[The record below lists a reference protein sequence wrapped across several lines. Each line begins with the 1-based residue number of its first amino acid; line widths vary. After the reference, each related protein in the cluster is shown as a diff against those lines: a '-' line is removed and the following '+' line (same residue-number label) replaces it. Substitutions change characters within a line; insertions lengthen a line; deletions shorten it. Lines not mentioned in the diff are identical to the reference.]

1 MALIEEDIQK
11 FLGGDDSERSEFRSD
26 SGSVGRASI
35 DGVLV
40 IYDLDD
46 IPAWFAGALRV
57 CDEDGNTGLAEPRT
71 SDESISRYRVAAGF

>member
-1 MALIEEDIQK
+1 MALIEEDVQK
-11 FLGGDDSERSEFRSD
+11 FLGGDTDRAEFRSD

-57 CDEDGNTGLAEPRT
+57 RDEDGNTGLAEPRT
-71 SDESISRYRVAAGF
+71 SDEFISKYRVAAGF